1 MSSLSAGRTTACTN
15 DLCSGGC
22 STLYL
27 ANANEVT
34 SVTRNASGAATAI
47 TMSSTATVFYEY
59 QFREFSGQFTETVTV
74 DQDTK
79 NVSVEQNFAMVWPCR
94 NMTDRNLIMDMAQN
108 GCGMV
113 AVHVEH
119 TGVYWIWGHETVGS
133 RKLPVYLNTNEGDS
147 GAAITD
153 PNQETIN
160 LVCRTTAKAI
170 ELADGST
177 VMSGVT

>member
-1 MSSLSAGRTTACTN
+1 MSSLSSGRTSSCTN

-27 ANANEVT
+27 ANANEVDSVGLT
-34 SVTRNASGAATAI
+34 SSGSASAF
-47 TMSSTATVFYEY
+47 TMSPSSANFYEY

-74 DQDTK
+74 DPDTK
-79 NVSVEQNFAMVWPCR
+79 NVSVEQQFTMVWPCR

-119 TGVYWIWGHETVGS
+119 TGTYWAWGYKEIGGK
-133 RKLPVYLNTNEGDS
+133 KLPVYVNTNEGDS

-153 PNQETIN
+153 PNQETIT
-160 LVCRTTAKAI
+160 LICRTTEKAI
-170 ELADGST
+170 KVDDGET
-177 VMSGVT
+177 VMSGLV